1 MSQCH
6 AQANHRLYLARLL
19 IAAWERELD
28 AQRVPAW
35 TLAQAFEPAVSDHL
49 ADAYGWFLL
58 EVARPDDLPAVPPRR
73 CNQLPPTAAGRER
86 PPELREFEL
95 LEQQGWLAEVL
106 QERRGAIAP
115 QRAVT
120 SLAGAAPPEP
130 ARAREWADAL
140 QALFDR
146 MSESLEE
153 Y

>member
-1 MSQCH
+1 MSQSH

-19 IAAWERELD
+19 IAAWERELEG
-28 AQRVPAW
+28 QRVPAW
-35 TLAQAFEPAVSDHL
+35 TLAQAFEPAICDHL

-58 EVARPDDLPAVPPRR
+58 EIIRLDDPPELPPRR
-73 CNQLPPTAAGRER
+73 CAQLPPPAAGRER

-95 LEQQGWLAEVL
+95 LERDGWLAEVL
-106 QERRGAIAP
+106 RERRGVIRP
-115 QRAVT
+115 QRSSG
-120 SLAGAAPPEP
+120 SLAGTAPPEP
-130 ARAREWADAL
+130 ARAREWADSL